1 MGIHIGIGGLK
12 IGTSQQSSWLTQRSL
27 QYVRSGSDLLE
38 TFSGANLNAQI
49 LTRTQLIDASNY
61 MQRTVADFGSA
72 TTRVP
77 IEVRFYYAGGDKN
90 MYLFGSSDES
100 LTTKYFYVALSVGK
114 LAIRVYNASPAIANA
129 VMADNTLSI
138 GWHTAIFDPTGNI
151 YTITDNG
158 VALTV
163 GAGLTQTAGS
173 NNGKWIED
181 VLNRDNITIGF
192 VKRNSSTYSNTTAS
206 YIDYVKFGTTN
217 KWVLTGYGKYQ
228 YDVIGGAHMTLTPDG
243 GVASAFANAFIYN
256 AGRTLLDLGYSVYY
270 KLGQYRE
277 FVPYVSAGTPYDP
290 SALLVGY
297 TDEGDYAGDPV
308 NLPRPTYVDSPFYS
322 PQFIIG
328 FNESGSADSRLEIFD
343 RSNTTRQEDISRSV
357 TDYNSASL
365 ATKCRYFS
373 PNILYLPII
382 ETLFKVGYKHRIF
395 PINDSLTAPTAV
407 TGFVV
412 TKKDLT

>member
-1 MGIHIGIGGLK
+1 MGIKIGIGGLT
-12 IGTSQQSSWLTQRSL
+12 IGNTRQSSWLTQRSL

-38 TFSGANLNAQI
+38 TFSGSNLNAQI
-49 LTRTQLIDASNY
+49 LTRSQLIDGSNY
-61 MQRTVADFGSA
+61 MQRTVADFGAA
-72 TTRVP
+72 TSRVP

-90 MYLFGSSDES
+90 MYLFASADTAGTGKHFEVYLYGGKLRILLINTSPSIANTVTADN
-100 LTTKYFYVALSVGK
+100 VCSVG
-114 LAIRVYNASPAIANA
+114 
-129 VMADNTLSI
+129 
-138 GWHTAIFDPTGNI
+138 WHIVTFEPTGNV

-163 GAGLTQTAGS
+163 GNGLTQTTGS

-192 VKRNSSTYSNTTAS
+192 LKRSSSSYSTTTAS

-228 YDVIGGAHMTLTPDG
+228 YDIIGGEHMTLTPNG
-243 GVASAFANAFIYN
+243 GVADSFVNSFIYN
-256 AGRTLLDLGYSVYY
+256 AGRDLLDLGYSVYY
-270 KLGQYRE
+270 KSGQYRE

-297 TDEGDYAGDPV
+297 TDEGDYTGDPV
-308 NLPRPTYVDSPFYS
+308 NLPRPENTNSFFYS

-328 FNESGSADSRLEIFD
+328 FNPTGSADSRLEIFD
-343 RSNTTRQEDISRSV
+343 RSNTTRQEDISRSAS
-357 TDYNSASL
+357 DYNSASL
-365 ATKCRYFS
+365 VTKCRYFS
-373 PNILYLPII
+373 YSLYLPII
-382 ETLFKVGYKHRIF
+382 ESYFKTGYKHRIF
-395 PINDSLTAPTAV
+395 PINNDLLNPTAV

-412 TKKDLT
+412 TKTDLA